1 MKYTIRCIK
10 FKGIY
15 FIKATGNIRFCDG
28 DIKRWKGYGFIETD
42 NDGDIFV
49 HRSGIEEYGFFGLQ
63 KFDWVSF
70 EIKETPKGK
79 HAAEPRLTEGY
90 VS

>member
-28 DIKRWKGYGFIETD
+28 DIKKWKGYPVMIGLCASKIDLGEPSNGKRWT
-42 NDGDIFV
+42 
-49 HRSGIEEYGFFGLQ
+49 SGSIWTGNYGY
-63 KFDWVSF
+63 D
-70 EIKETPKGK
+70 
-79 HAAEPRLTEGY
+79 LT
-90 VS
+90 V